1 MSRRRRTFDD
11 PRETSRA
18 RPGNICGTTIGL
30 PARALTG
37 TGGIWIPRV
46 GVSAKTEN
54 DMKTEIGWWKL
65 GGSNLQAVYGYG
77 TRAEADE
84 YCTRVLNDG
93 RDVNLYAP
101 HWLGETDEEAL
112 AATGRVSMDDGCNLA
127 ESLADLEEG
136 RA

>member
-1 MSRRRRTFDD
+1 
-11 PRETSRA
+11 
-18 RPGNICGTTIGL
+18 
-30 PARALTG
+30 
-37 TGGIWIPRV
+37 
-46 GVSAKTEN
+46 
-54 DMKTEIGWWKL
+54 MKTEIGWWKL